1 MPCRTFSRTVR
12 SLCVAALAAGL
23 VLASSP
29 ADATGAGPAVH
40 YAARGRLAA
49 EWQASQLKH
58 GHIPGFSPG
67 SPDWGL
73 TIDTAYMLAADG
85 SRPAVLAKVKK
96 AISRHILDY
105 AVFGGS
111 TSSGAMSKVLI
122 ASEVLRADPTRF
134 GGINVRKRL
143 LKLVAPRSAGFEHGR
158 LRDSGSRDFS
168 NVFGQ
173 SYGTIGLAR
182 SGGVPQS
189 VVDYLVKQRCSRGYF
204 RLLEA
209 VGKTCNQSGS
219 RPDVDA
225 TALALEALLAAKAH
239 GATVSRRL
247 ISGTATWLLSVQ
259 NADGS
264 FAEDARATGVD
275 SNTTGLAGVALAAT
289 GHGAARLKAAHW
301 VSTMQIKRARA
312 GNGPARRDVGAIA
325 FDHPALADAI
335 ANGLGDNRPQWWR
348 STPQAFF
355 ALVPIPLGTLTA
367 P

>member
-1 MPCRTFSRTVR
+1 
-12 SLCVAALAAGL
+12 
-23 VLASSP
+23 
-29 ADATGAGPAVH
+29 
-40 YAARGRLAA
+40 
-49 EWQASQLKH
+49 
-58 GHIPGFSPG
+58 
-67 SPDWGL
+67 
-73 TIDTAYMLAADG
+73 
-85 SRPAVLAKVKK
+85 
-96 AISRHILDY
+96 
-105 AVFGGS
+105 
-111 TSSGAMSKVLI
+111 
-122 ASEVLRADPTRF
+122 
-134 GGINVRKRL
+134 
-143 LKLVAPRSAGFEHGR
+143 
-158 LRDSGSRDFS
+158 
-168 NVFGQ
+168 
-173 SYGTIGLAR
+173 
-182 SGGVPQS
+182 
-189 VVDYLVKQRCSRGYF
+189 
-204 RLLEA
+204 
-209 VGKTCNQSGS
+209 
-219 RPDVDA
+219 VDA

-301 VSTMQIKRARA
+301 VSTMQITRARA